1 MRTAI
6 AVIVGSVIAFGAV
19 TWLALESSG
28 VAVLRTQRPDGS
40 PRETRVWY
48 AEDEGSVWV
57 EAATPERE
65 FLVDIRRAPEVILTR
80 GSDSS
85 AYDAAP
91 VDLPSGHDRIRAL
104 LRRKYGLRDWWIGL
118 LQDTSRSVAV
128 RLRPSARHG

>member
-1 MRTAI
+1 VRTAI
-6 AVIVGSVIAFGAV
+6 AVIVGSAIVFGAV

-48 AEDEGSVWV
+48 AEDEGSIWI

-65 FLVDIRRAPEVILTR
+65 FLLDVRRTPAVTLTR
-80 GSDSS
+80 RSDSS

-91 VDLPSGHDRIRAL
+91 VDPPSGHDRIRVL

-128 RLRPSARHG
+128 RLTPSGRHG